1 VVISVRGRWGVPVSE
16 LASQVRAAVTGLV
29 APRRVDVVVADLA
42 EPAAKAPA
50 GVPGGRGDLVD
61 GEQSRRRVRRE
72 FIRAHH
78 PDRGGDPAAFAAGL
92 AGLDQLPVDTT
103 PARVVVVADT
113 PLLATL
119 LTALMHRAGWRRP
132 PPRVK

>member
-1 VVISVRGRWGVPVSE
+1 M
-16 LASQVRAAVTGLV
+16 
-29 APRRVDVVVADLA
+29 
-42 EPAAKAPA
+42 
-50 GVPGGRGDLVD
+50 D

-78 PDRGGDPAAFAAGL
+78 PDRGGDPVAFAAGL
-92 AGLDQLPVDTT
+92 AELDQFAAGWP

-113 PLLATL
+113 PLLVNL

-132 PPRVK
+132 PPRVR